1 MQQCETLQGVVQAQ
15 LGAAE
20 AREAALGRE
29 QEIMQGALT
38 GQVAGVMDMMKG
50 LRVSLSTKLSESQ
63 SVCQALA
70 QELAAQKAKNA
81 AFERCCSCALLSV
94 QLLQNTENS
103 FPQYAGLCQVQ
114 TTLLGSTTERSVPTA
129 TSRAI
134 KCGSACYLKEVIWLH

>member
-1 MQQCETLQGVVQAQ
+1 MFNQTVLHGVVQAQ

-81 AFERCCSCALLSV
+81 AFERCCSCVFL
-94 QLLQNTENS
+94 
-103 FPQYAGLCQVQ
+103 
-114 TTLLGSTTERSVPTA
+114 
-129 TSRAI
+129 
-134 KCGSACYLKEVIWLH
+134 

>member
-1 MQQCETLQGVVQAQ
+1 MVQAQ

-70 QELAAQKAKNA
+70 QELAAQKAKTA
-81 AFERCCSCALLSV
+81 AFERCCICELCEILLRGKRWQVCNGSN
-94 QLLQNTENS
+94 QKGTLYLCLL
-103 FPQYAGLCQVQ
+103 
-114 TTLLGSTTERSVPTA
+114 TLVA
-129 TSRAI
+129 M
-134 KCGSACYLKEVIWLH
+134 CM

>member
-1 MQQCETLQGVVQAQ
+1 MLCGAVQAQ

-38 GQVAGVMDMMKG
+38 GQVTGVMDMMKG
-50 LRVSLSTKLSESQ
+50 LRVSLSIKLSESQ

-81 AFERCCSCALLSV
+81 AFERCWSCVFLWVWLSQCWKQMAGLQWLDQKGTPDDVLLDAACSIHLVYIIAMTHKAAQGLLLSASAS
-94 QLLQNTENS
+94 LL
-103 FPQYAGLCQVQ
+103 
-114 TTLLGSTTERSVPTA
+114 
-129 TSRAI
+129 
-134 KCGSACYLKEVIWLH
+134 

>member
-1 MQQCETLQGVVQAQ
+1 MCVRVSSSFHKILHVGVQAQ

-81 AFERCCSCALLSV
+81 AYER
-94 QLLQNTENS
+94 
-103 FPQYAGLCQVQ
+103 
-114 TTLLGSTTERSVPTA
+114 
-129 TSRAI
+129 
-134 KCGSACYLKEVIWLH
+134 